1 MIQKFAVSVFLL
13 FVSLS
18 LYSQNKLRLGDFGF
32 FSIHRPF
39 PAPAK
44 KTIVPVFQF
53 DGQNMFVGKRS
64 VRLGGIK
71 IGAMH
76 VPTGIKAGL
85 GFYAFTNRLL
95 SHDVFVAN
103 AGGLTTVETD
113 FGLMNLFV
121 EPRVFQSDRFYVSV
135 PVTLGYGSI
144 DQYYVTLLGSLRPHR
159 EMRLTTF
166 SAIANAEVHL
176 FYWLSVGGGLGYHHF
191 GTADKVIQ
199 RDYSGFVY
207 NIKLKIDIIDIYK
220 TIVYKLEK

>member
-1 MIQKFAVSVFLL
+1 MIRKFAVSAFLL
-13 FVSLS
+13 LTSLS
-18 LYSQNKLRLGDFGF
+18 LHAQNKLRLGDFGF

-39 PAPAK
+39 PAPQI
-44 KTIVPVFQF
+44 KTIGPVFHF

-71 IGAMH
+71 VGAVH

-95 SHDVFVAN
+95 THDVFVPE
-103 AGGLTTVETD
+103 AGGPTTIETD

-121 EPRVFQSDRFYVSV
+121 EPRVFQNNRFYVSV
-135 PVTLGYGSI
+135 PLTLGYGSI
-144 DQYYVTLLGSLRPHR
+144 EQYYVTLLGSLRPHR
-159 EMRLTTF
+159 KMRLTTF
-166 SAIANAEVHL
+166 SALANAEFHI

-199 RDYSGFVY
+199 HDYSGFVY
-207 NIKLKIDIIDIYK
+207 NIKLKIDIIDLYK
-220 TIVYKLEK
+220 TIVYTLEK